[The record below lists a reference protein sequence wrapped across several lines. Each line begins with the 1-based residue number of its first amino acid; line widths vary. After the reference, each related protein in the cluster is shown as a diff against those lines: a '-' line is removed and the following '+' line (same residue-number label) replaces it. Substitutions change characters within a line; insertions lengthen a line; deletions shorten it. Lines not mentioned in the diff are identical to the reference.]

1 MIYASDLDRTLIYS
15 PGAIGVQEDSP
26 GLLPAEIVD
35 GKTVSYISQY
45 ALDLLKELAAKI
57 VFMPVTTR
65 TIAQYRR
72 INLFQETII
81 PDYAI
86 TSNGGN
92 ILVNGIIDEEW
103 RAAIG
108 RLVERG
114 SATAEE
120 AVSLVR
126 SVVREE
132 WIISERY
139 CDGLFYTFVVYRDL
153 LPMDEITR
161 LAEHLH
167 GLGWRVSL
175 QGRKLYVVPE
185 AVNKS
190 DAIIHVRR
198 TVHSEPMVASG
209 DSLLDKSL
217 LASAD
222 FAIAPCHGEIFAE
235 QQAGLVKLE
244 YPFTKQS
251 GVFAGDEIMQYVQKI
266 YNNLTALGVGRNEK
280 GKHIF

>member
-15 PGAIGVQEDSP
+15 LNAMGVPGDAP
-26 GLLPAEIVD
+26 GLVPAEIID
-35 GKTVSYISQY
+35 GQAVSYISQQ
-45 ALDLLKELAAKI
+45 ALDMLKELAAKI

-72 INLFQETII
+72 INLFQETVI

-92 ILVNGIIDEEW
+92 ILVRGVVDTQW
-103 RAAIG
+103 RTAVG
-108 RLVERG
+108 KLVERS
-114 SATAEE
+114 SAPAEE
-120 AVSLVR
+120 AGRIVR

-132 WIISERY
+132 WITSERY
-139 CDGLFYTFVVYRDL
+139 CDELFYTFVVQRDA
-153 LPMDEITR
+153 LPLDEITR
-161 LAEHLH
+161 MAERLD
-167 GLGWRVSL
+167 GLGWKVSL
-175 QGRKLYVVPE
+175 QGRKLYAVPE

-190 DAIIHVRR
+190 DAILHVRR

-217 LASAD
+217 LAAAD
-222 FAIAPCHGEIFAE
+222 YAIAPCHGEIFAE
-235 QQAGLVKLE
+235 QQAGLVNLE

-251 GVFAGDEIMQYVQKI
+251 GVFAGDEIMQYVQTI
-266 YNNLTALGVGRNEK
+266 YNNLTALGVGPQ
-280 GKHIF
+280 

>member
-15 PGAIGVQEDSP
+15 PGALSIPEDSP
-26 GLLPAEIVD
+26 GLVPAEVID
-35 GKTVSYISQY
+35 GKTASYISQH
-45 ALDLLKELAAKI
+45 ALELLKELAAKI
-57 VFMPVTTR
+57 IFMPVTTR
-65 TIAQYRR
+65 TVAQYRR
-72 INLFQETII
+72 INLFQETVI

-92 ILVNGIIDEEW
+92 ILVNGVVDQEW
-103 RAAIG
+103 RASIG

-114 SATAEE
+114 SAPAEE
-120 AVSLVR
+120 AGRLVR
-126 SVVREE
+126 SVVRTE

-139 CDGLFYTFVVYRDL
+139 CDGLFYTFVVHRDL

-161 LAEHLH
+161 MAEQLN
-167 GLGWRVSL
+167 GWGWKVSL

-190 DAIIHVRR
+190 DAILHVRR
-198 TVHSEPMVASG
+198 TVDSGPMVASG

-222 FAIAPCHGEIFAE
+222 YAIAPCHGEIFAE
-235 QQAGLVKLE
+235 QQAGLVKLA
-244 YPFTKQS
+244 YPFTKQA
-251 GVFAGDEIMQYVQKI
+251 GVFAGDEIMEYVQRV
-266 YNNLTALGVGRNEK
+266 YNNLAALGVGPQ
-280 GKHIF
+280 

>member
-15 PGAIGVQEDSP
+15 LSAIGVPEDSP
-26 GLLPAEIVD
+26 GLVPAEIIE
-35 GKTVSYISQY
+35 GRTVSYISEQ
-45 ALDLLKELAAKI
+45 ALDQLKELTSSI
-57 VFMPVTTR
+57 IFMPVTTR
-65 TIAQYRR
+65 TIQQYKR

-92 ILVNGIIDEEW
+92 ILHRGVIDKDW
-103 RAAIG
+103 RASVG

-120 AVSLVR
+120 VKVLVR

-132 WIISERY
+132 WMISERY
-139 CDGLFYTFVVYRDL
+139 CDELFYTFVVHRDL
-153 LPMDEITR
+153 LPMDEITH
-161 LAEHLH
+161 LAERLY
-167 GLGWRVSL
+167 GLGWKVSL
-175 QGRKLYVVPE
+175 QGRKLYVVPV

-209 DSLLDKSL
+209 DSLLDKGL
-217 LASAD
+217 LDSAD
-222 FAIAPCHGEIFAE
+222 YCIAPCHGEIFAE
-235 QQAGLVKLE
+235 QQSGLVESKYL
-244 YPFTKQS
+244 FTERS
-251 GVFAGDEIMQYVQKI
+251 GVFAGDEILQYVSNI
-266 YNNLTALGVGRNEK
+266 YNNLTALGVGPQ
-280 GKHIF
+280 

>member
-15 PGAIGVQEDSP
+15 LGAIGVPEDSP
-26 GLLPAEIVD
+26 GLVPAEIVD
-35 GKTVSYISQY
+35 GRTVSYISQH

-57 VFMPVTTR
+57 IFMPVTTR
-65 TIAQYRR
+65 TIAEYRR
-72 INLFQETII
+72 INLFQETVI
-81 PDYAI
+81 PDYAV

-92 ILVNGIIDEEW
+92 ILVNGIVDKEW

-108 RLVERG
+108 RMVERG
-114 SATAEE
+114 SAAAEE
-120 AVSLVR
+120 AGRLVR

-132 WIISERY
+132 WIIDARY
-139 CDGLFYTFVVYRDL
+139 CDDLFYSIMVHRAS
-153 LPMDEITR
+153 LPMDEINR
-161 LAEHLH
+161 LSEHLN

-198 TVHSEPMVASG
+198 TVRSEPMVASG

-222 FAIAPCHGEIFAE
+222 YAIAPCHGEIFAE

-244 YPFTKQS
+244 YPFTKQT

-266 YNNLTALGVGRNEK
+266 YNNLTALGVGPQ
-280 GKHIF
+280 